1 MKKIGFIGLGIM
13 GAAMADHLMDA
24 GYELSVYNRTR
35 SKADALVARGAKYC
49 ESPGACARGQDAVI
63 TIVGYPKDVEEIY
76 LGADGILANL
86 DAGAYTADMTTSS
99 PALAERIY
107 AEAKKRGIHALDA
120 PVTGGDMGARNATLN
135 ILVGGDED
143 AFSAMRPV
151 FAAMGKNIVYEGSAG
166 AGQKTKAA
174 NQIAIAGALA
184 GACEAFAYARAAG
197 LDVEKVY
204 TSISGG
210 AAASFQ
216 MSNML
221 RMALNG
227 NFEPGFMIKHFVKD
241 MTIGAETSKEYG
253 VDLPVLEQVLREA
266 RAIEERGGGTDGT
279 QSLLKYYE

>member
-13 GAAMADHLMDA
+13 GAAMAGHLMDA

-135 ILVGGDED
+135 ILVGGDEE
-143 AFSAMRPV
+143 AFNAMRPV
-151 FAAMGKNIVYEGSAG
+151 FAAMGKNIVYEGSAA

-221 RMALNG
+221 RMALDG
-227 NFEPGFMIKHFVKD
+227 NFDPGFMIKHFVKD

-253 VDLPVLEQVLREA
+253 AHLPVLEQVLREA
-266 RAIEERGGGTDGT
+266 RAIEERGGGADGT